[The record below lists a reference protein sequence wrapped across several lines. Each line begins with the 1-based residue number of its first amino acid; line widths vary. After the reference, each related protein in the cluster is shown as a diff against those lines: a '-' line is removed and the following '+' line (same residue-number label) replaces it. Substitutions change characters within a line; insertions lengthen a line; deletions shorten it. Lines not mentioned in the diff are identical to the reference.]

1 MEKANIL
8 EVRDLQKEQRVRRRI
23 PDDAICEVCGCSK
36 SEEKLRRFNDY
47 IVCDK
52 HYNQLDRYGRITDK
66 TPRKHKKP
74 IEGCCICGDLKMAS
88 FEGKPYCRKHYLQ
101 LTRHGSIQE
110 RTIYDPNEYVMH
122 DNYVEIKCFNKNKEY
137 CGSTL
142 IDTDIFPEIRKHKIY
157 IRTSGNKPY
166 AAFSGIESEVGA
178 GRKYFLHR
186 YVMQIHDSKFS
197 IDAVVDH
204 INGNSLD
211 NRASNLRI
219 CTQQENS
226 FNNRGKSGVK
236 FKGVSWLKVNKKW
249 TARIMHNYKTIH
261 LGNFFTFAEAVMA
274 RLKKEKELFEE
285 YGPNK
290 DFYYIVDHPSPI
302 EEINR
307 VIPTPPT
314 EGA

>member
-23 PDDAICEVCGCSK
+23 PDDAVCEVCGCSK
-36 SEEKLRRFNDY
+36 SEGNLRRFNDY

-52 HYNQLDRYGRITDK
+52 HYNQLDRYGRITNK

-157 IRTSGNKPY
+157 IRTSGNKLY
-166 AAFSGIESEVGA
+166 AVFSGIESEVGT

-219 CTQQENS
+219 CTQQKNS
-226 FNNRGKSGVK
+226 FNNRGKLGVK
-236 FKGVSWLKVNKKW
+236 FKGVSWLK
-249 TARIMHNYKTIH
+249 
-261 LGNFFTFAEAVMA
+261 
-274 RLKKEKELFEE
+274 
-285 YGPNK
+285 
-290 DFYYIVDHPSPI
+290 
-302 EEINR
+302 
-307 VIPTPPT
+307 
-314 EGA
+314 